1 MARDFPLT
9 SSSVWTL
16 SRALKRINPGDSSF
30 TTLCRSGVVDFSAP
44 FLGKAPWLRLKAQI
58 EPFDEWLSVNMHG
71 AGDRADATFAALAG
85 DEVVGWAKLSFWD
98 AKPDTPFHDLTGV
111 KRAWRGRGIARALK
125 HTQLNWAK
133 EQGYRHLRTAMMERN
148 AAIQRLNEQ
157 LGYRPIAGRIV
168 VERAIAGSS
177 PPPAPVA

>member
-1 MARDFPLT
+1 MTTD
-9 SSSVWTL
+9 SQ
-16 SRALKRINPGDSSF
+16 RADGE
-30 TTLCRSGVVDFSAP
+30 G
-44 FLGKAPWLRLKAQI
+44 
-58 EPFDEWLSVNMHG
+58 
-71 AGDRADATFAALAG
+71 GDRPEAVFVAVEG
-85 DEVVGWAKLSFWD
+85 GEVLGYAKLAFSEETTER
-98 AKPDTPFHDLTGV
+98 AFHDLTGV

-168 VERAIAGSS
+168 VERAISGSS